1 MKNILFIILVFCST
15 YSYAQGSWLDVQVQT
30 DNYAGETSWQILSDS
45 NVVAV
50 SPPLQNSTLQNHMVF
65 LPAGDYEFV
74 MMDSFGDGICCSFG
88 EGWYRISNTCGLDT
102 AVYDFDTA
110 LDTIPFTLN
119 PCIPPIPG
127 CTNPVANNYNPW
139 ANIDNGSCNV
149 FECDS
154 TETLVSMDLTLDTWP
169 GETGFTLVNIAN
181 GQPYEQVI
189 PGEFDFGDQLA
200 TYTYDFCVSLGFEL
214 ILVDE
219 FGDGLNG
226 YASGGQDGACVITA
240 CDSIIWELEDLAF
253 TEFEGNTMYSGPIFP
268 DPCPPAPDVVGCM
281 DDDYVDYNPDAEL
294 PDTCETLHTWGCTD
308 PEALNYDSTATIS
321 DLVGPCTIQIILE
334 DDAADGWG
342 NSKIGMV
349 QGEQQWLFTVGPGEF
364 NQSWDI
370 VLDSDEEVDIYYSQ
384 AGNQQQSSQ
393 ELAFQTLHNSVY
405 VLNEAGDTLLS
416 EGSNPFINNGQ
427 GALQPFTGPNWT
439 VYHFTPFC
447 GDGCIPYIYG
457 CTDETACNYNSE
469 ANTNSDCNYPVQYYD
484 CANSCI
490 NDTDEDGICDELEI
504 EGCQDPTAFNYNSS
518 ATDAGDCVPVIFG
531 CTDPTMFNYNPE
543 ANTSL
548 ENCVPFVYGC
558 MDDTMYNFNPLAN
571 TEYDPSTCEPIVYG
585 CTDPS
590 MLNYN
595 SSANTEDFSCI
606 PYIYGCTDSS
616 AFNYD
621 PTANTDN
628 GSCIETV
635 EDCMDQDAYNYNSL
649 ANVNDADACLYD
661 AGCITG
667 PGEPYWLND
676 ECYAWTIDVDPY
688 CCSTAWDE
696 TCITLYQYCDDN
708 FVGIDDIHDV
718 YGVYPNPTNGIVII
732 NSIVPVS
739 VDVYDS
745 NGRKIITA
753 QTDNRL
759 DLSSF
764 ANGTYIA
771 VIYAN
776 NRIYKQTIIKS

>member
-1 MKNILFIILVFCST
+1 MRYILLALFFIPSLLL
-15 YSYAQGSWLDVQVQT
+15 AQGSWLDVQIQT
-30 DNYAGETSWQILSDS
+30 DQYAGESSWQILNDS

-50 SPPLQNSTLQNHMVF
+50 SAPLQNNTLQNQMVF

-74 MMDSFGDGICCSFG
+74 MMDAFGDGICCQFG

-119 PCIPPIPG
+119 PCIPPLPG

-169 GETGFTLVNIAN
+169 GETGFTLVDLST
-181 GQPYEQVI
+181 GQFYDQVI
-189 PGEFDFGDQLA
+189 PGEFDFGDQLV
-200 TYTYDFCVSLGFEL
+200 TYTYNFCVSLGFEL

-240 CDSIIWELEDLAF
+240 CDSVLWELEDLAF
-253 TEFEGNTMYSGPIFP
+253 TTFDDGNTMYSGAIFP
-268 DPCPPAPDVVGCM
+268 EPCPPPPPIYGCM
-281 DDDYVDYNPDAEL
+281 DDDYVDYNPEAEL

-370 VLDSDEEVDIYYSQ
+370 VLDSDEEVDVYYFQ

-405 VLNEAGDTLLS
+405 VLNEVGDTLLS

-427 GALQPFTGPNWT
+427 GALQPFTGPNWM

-447 GDGCIPYIYG
+447 GDGCIPYMYG
-457 CTDETACNYNSE
+457 CIDEAACNYNPE
-469 ANTNSDCNYPVQYYD
+469 ANTASDCSYPVQYYD
-484 CANSCI
+484 CNNSCI
-490 NDTDEDGICDELEI
+490 NDYDSDGVCDELEVA
-504 EGCQDPTAFNYNSS
+504 GCQDPTAFNYNAL
-518 ATDAGDCVPVIFG
+518 ATDAGECIPVIFG
-531 CTDPTMFNYNPE
+531 CTDPTQFNYNPE
-543 ANTSL
+543 ANT
-548 ENCVPFVYGC
+548 ENGNCIPFIYGC
-558 MDDTMYNFNPLAN
+558 MNPDAFNYNPEANTELEDSCIEVLIDCMDPNAFNYNELAN
-571 TEYDPSTCEPIVYG
+571 TSNEE
-585 CTDPS
+585 
-590 MLNYN
+590 L
-595 SSANTEDFSCI
+595 
-606 PYIYGCTDSS
+606 
-616 AFNYD
+616 
-621 PTANTDN
+621 
-628 GSCIETV
+628 
-635 EDCMDQDAYNYNSL
+635 
-649 ANVNDADACLYD
+649 CLYD

-667 PGEPYWLND
+667 PGNPYWLNNG
-676 ECYAWTIDVDPY
+676 CYAWIIDIDPY
-688 CCSTAWDE
+688 CCEVEWDDS
-696 TCITLYQYCDDN
+696 CIELYSYCEQGWPQG
-708 FVGIDDIHDV
+708 VYDIHDV
-718 YGVYPNPTNGIVII
+718 YGIYPNPTSEVLNVRAPEGTLISIYNTTGQLVVARTTDKVIDLTNLPKGVYKVIMEYNKRTI
-732 NSIVPVS
+732 N
-739 VDVYDS
+739 
-745 NGRKIITA
+745 K
-753 QTDNRL
+753 
-759 DLSSF
+759 
-764 ANGTYIA
+764 
-771 VIYAN
+771 
-776 NRIYKQTIIKS
+776 KIIKS

>member
-1 MKNILFIILVFCST
+1 MKKLGYIFVVLFWALAST
-15 YSYAQGSWLDVQVQT
+15 MLGQGSWLDVQIQT
-30 DNYAGETSWQILSDS
+30 DQYAGESSWQILNDS

-74 MMDSFGDGICCSFG
+74 MMDAFGDGICCGFG

-102 AVYDFDTA
+102 AVYDFDSA

-119 PCIPPIPG
+119 PCIPPLPG
-127 CTNPVANNYNPW
+127 CTDPIANNYNPW
-139 ANIDNGSCNV
+139 ANTDNGSCNV

-169 GETGFTLVNIAN
+169 GETGFTLVNIAD

-240 CDSIIWELEDLAF
+240 CDSVIWELEDLAF
-253 TEFEGNTMYSGPIFP
+253 TEFDDGNTMYSGAIFP
-268 DPCPPAPDVVGCM
+268 DLCPPDPLISGCM

-294 PDTCETLHTWGCTD
+294 PDTCETLHTWGCTN
-308 PEALNYDSTATIS
+308 PEALNYDSTATIA

-370 VLDSDEEVDIYYSQ
+370 VLDSDEEVDIYYFQ

-416 EGSNPFINNGQ
+416 EGNNPFINNGQ

-447 GDGCIPYIYG
+447 GDSCIPYVYG
-457 CTDETACNYNSE
+457 CTDETACNYDAD
-469 ANTNSDCNYPVQYYD
+469 ANTNSECNYPVQYYD
-484 CANSCI
+484 CNNSCI
-490 NDTDEDGICDELEI
+490 NDYDGDGVCDELEVV
-504 EGCQDPTAFNYNSS
+504 GCQDPTAFNYNAA
-518 ATDAGDCVPVIFG
+518 ATDSGECIPIIFG
-531 CTDPTMFNYNPE
+531 CTDPTMFNYDS
-543 ANTSL
+543 T
-548 ENCVPFVYGC
+548 
-558 MDDTMYNFNPLAN
+558 AN
-571 TEYDPSTCEPIVYG
+571 TENG
-585 CTDPS
+585 
-590 MLNYN
+590 
-595 SSANTEDFSCI
+595 SCI
-606 PYIYGCTDSS
+606 PYIYGCTDPN

-621 PTANTDN
+621 SDANTDN
-628 GSCIETV
+628 DSCIEIV
-635 EDCMDQDAYNYNSL
+635 EGCTDAQAVNYDPL
-649 ANVNDADACLYD
+649 ANTATESCYYS
-661 AGCITG
+661 AGCAVGDIYYLPNG
-667 PGEPYWLND
+667 CFEWV
-676 ECYAWTIDVDPY
+676 ISVDPY
-688 CCSTAWDE
+688 CCDNSWDST
-696 TCITLYQYCDDN
+696 CSTLYDYCEDGWDGPLTVDDLREGKIS
-708 FVGIDDIHDV
+708 F
-718 YGVYPNPTNGIVII
+718 YPNPTSDIVNIAA
-732 NSIVPVS
+732 NST
-739 VDVYDS
+739 VDAVVYNSSGKKVLDVT
-745 NGRKIITA
+745 NV
-753 QTDNRL
+753 NML
-759 DLSSF
+759 DLSKYS
-764 ANGTYIA
+764 NG
-771 VIYAN
+771 IYYVRVSYN
-776 NRIYKQTIIKS
+776 EFIINHKIVKN